1 MSGTYLTKNGY
12 QKLMEELDYL
22 KKTKRK
28 EISKAIAE
36 ARAHGDISENSE
48 FDAAKEAQAHNE
60 AKINQLESKLAG
72 AHIIE
77 DVGMSNDEVLIGA
90 TVKLKDLDTEEEL
103 EYTLVSED
111 ESDYEQNKISITSP
125 VGAGL
130 LNRKINDVTEISVPA
145 GKLRYKILSISRE

>member
-1 MSGTYLTKNGY
+1 MSGAYLTKNGY
-12 QKLMEELDYL
+12 QKLMEELEYL

-60 AKINQLESKLAG
+60 ARINQLESKLAG

-77 DVGMSNDEVLIGA
+77 DVGMSCDEVLIGA
-90 TVKLKDLDTEEEL
+90 TVKLKDLDTDEEL

-125 VGAGL
+125 VGSGL
-130 LNRKINDVTEISVPA
+130 LNRKINDVAEISVPA